1 VIATFSARFSSVAE
15 AQEKSQLSTDA
26 IPGIAAQI
34 LAQSDPDK
42 RESLIAQHKS
52 TAKELILEW
61 TKDLLP
67 YQERA
72 KDTQLEYQRIPSIWR
87 VAILAVRDPATRDRV
102 MPELIDLALPTPAG
116 KMRDWQSV

>member
-1 VIATFSARFSSVAE
+1 MNAFYLCRRGAVSLLMGMVIATFSARFSSVAE

-26 IPGIAAQI
+26 IHGIAAQI

-52 TAKELILEW
+52 SAKELIIEW
-61 TKDLLP
+61 TKNLLP

-72 KDTQLEYQRIPSIWR
+72 
-87 VAILAVRDPATRDRV
+87 
-102 MPELIDLALPTPAG
+102 
-116 KMRDWQSV
+116 